1 MHEHSQY
8 VIDTPC
14 PPIRN
19 AFAID
24 RTSFEQIDYTLATFN
39 LFRLQHFHFQP
50 GDCLFDSL
58 AVLVHFRYNSQ
69 EIRQGIVNH
78 FRNCLASRDALAI
91 SSLDTELNSDFLNS
105 LHRVNDFETYLQLMS
120 TSASP
125 SNDSVA
131 PGLWGDIFCI
141 KWFSRWLSVSVSVWS
156 LLQ

>member
-1 MHEHSQY
+1 MANMHDHSRY

-19 AFAID
+19 AFALD

-78 FRNCLASRDALAI
+78 F
-91 SSLDTELNSDFLNS
+91 
-105 LHRVNDFETYLQLMS
+105 
-120 TSASP
+120 
-125 SNDSVA
+125 
-131 PGLWGDIFCI
+131 
-141 KWFSRWLSVSVSVWS
+141 
-156 LLQ
+156 